1 MLIKTAQP
9 DLSSLLETTSSISA
23 SVLSRFLTT
32 LDSFTSGEPEAEELQ
47 AEEDVGEEATVE
59 RAEGAEEGEEE
70 AMAGRCGVCG
80 EGSRFERLRLHAG
93 ALCLYFKDGRW
104 LVRADID
111 HVYHRCRKGLIDN
124 LRLLK
129 RLYDHLYTNGRSSRD
144 GRLRLLGVS
153 KAYDDDLY
161 AYGVGRFPEEFEGLK
176 IKNLEVEKVETLEGA
191 TLQLRARARGSS
203 QGGP

>member
-1 MLIKTAQP
+1 
-9 DLSSLLETTSSISA
+9 
-23 SVLSRFLTT
+23 
-32 LDSFTSGEPEAEELQ
+32 LQ

-70 AMAGRCGVCG
+70 AEAGRCGVCG

-93 ALCLYFKDGRW
+93 ALYLYFKDGRW
-104 LVRADID
+104 LARADID

-129 RLYDHLYTNGRSSRD
+129 RLYDHLYTNGRPSRD

-161 AYGVGRFPEEFEGLK
+161 AYGIGRFPEEFDNLK